1 MRLRSVHGGWE
12 EGHRIRRQ
20 LNSAFGFGALLI
32 TVWLIRVGV

>member
-12 EGHRIRRQ
+12 EGHRIQ